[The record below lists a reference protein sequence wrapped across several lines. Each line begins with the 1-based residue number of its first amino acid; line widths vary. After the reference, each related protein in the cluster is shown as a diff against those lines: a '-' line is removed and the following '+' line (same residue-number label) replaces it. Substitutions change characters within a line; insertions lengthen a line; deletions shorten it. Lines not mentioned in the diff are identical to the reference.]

1 MFLAD
6 DPFGYRAVFLADDP
20 FGYRAMFLADG
31 PFGHRAVHLRLE
43 HVGLARCVD
52 HGRGDMLAH

>member
-6 DPFGYRAVFLADDP
+6 DPFGYRAV
-20 FGYRAMFLADG
+20 FLADG

-43 HVGLARCVD
+43 HVVPARCVD
-52 HGRGDMLAH
+52 LGRGDVLAH